1 MTDVIG
7 IFNADGRKS
16 VTKFSGLGWFLV
28 FEDLYNGEGSLQ
40 AKKTSKKRFNLNLNL
55 KVGPSPS
62 KKKIICLIES
72 PLKWWK
78 KIYFVLKAFFRPQDI

>member
-16 VTKFSGLGWFLV
+16 VSKFSGLGWFLV

-55 KVGPSPS
+55 KVEPSPS
-62 KKKIICLIES
+62 KKKLFA
-72 PLKWWK
+72 W
-78 KIYFVLKAFFRPQDI
+78 LKAL

>member
-16 VTKFSGLGWFLV
+16 VSKFSGLGWFLV

-55 KVGPSPS
+55 NLNLKPSPS

-72 PLKWWK
+72 PLK
-78 KIYFVLKAFFRPQDI
+78 